1 VVFLILNKLAS
12 IKICKENHKII
23 SVSDFFLFFIN
34 PNYSNGQYFMRTR
47 KQKIILAAKII
58 AATLL
63 LLLLA
68 LFTFRNM
75 LLQQAIA
82 KVSNKMAVNYNSA
95 FSVKEARFV
104 GFSGLH
110 FSNIIL
116 VPKNADTL
124 FNIRKMETSISLLH
138 LLIGEVQ
145 LGTLEISNGYVQLVK
160 NNKGRN
166 FDAFLK
172 KDKTDNLSHEKRNYA
187 QFTYRLISKV
197 LNLVPTDMKIENLS
211 FRLDD
216 TGKKTTINFEKLRL
230 VNKQLETSALVKT
243 NTFTERIRIQGYAD
257 PRNKMADIRIFNLD
271 SGAIK
276 LPYLDERFNL
286 KSSFDS
292 IRLNIQNIDKSG
304 GELHIDGF
312 ASIANLMVNH
322 PKIALKDVV
331 IKNAKFDFRF
341 LLGSDFVSV
350 DSTSTVE
357 FNKVKFHPYLAYETE
372 EDTIY
377 KLKVAIPKIKAQ
389 DFIVSLPD
397 GLFTHFQGM
406 EAEGSFEYNLDFMF
420 NKNKPN
426 LLVFDSKL
434 KKENLRITK
443 YGEANLNKLNGEFVY
458 RAIINNVLQR
468 PVLVGSENP
477 NYTPLDQI
485 SPYLQKCVLTSED
498 PSFFSHRGFIN
509 EAFKQSILKNIR
521 TKKFSRGASTISMQL
536 IKNVFL
542 TREKTV
548 SRKLEEILLVY
559 ILENNRIASKE
570 RMLEVYFNI
579 IEWGPNV
586 YGIGEASHFY
596 FQKNPSDLSLKECL
610 YLATIVPKPRKFMW
624 QFDNEGKLK
633 SFAVKQEKF
642 LSNLMLRRGVL
653 IPEDTIGESIPLT
666 LTGNAHSLLNIKIPD
681 SIAVDS
687 LAVDDP
693 FGL

>member
-1 VVFLILNKLAS
+1 
-12 IKICKENHKII
+12 
-23 SVSDFFLFFIN
+23 
-34 PNYSNGQYFMRTR
+34 MRTR
-47 KQKIILAAKII
+47 KQKIILAVKII
-58 AATLL
+58 AVSF
-63 LLLLA
+63 LA
-68 LFTFRNM
+68 LIIALFVFRNEV
-75 LLQQAIA
+75 LKQTIA
-82 KVSNKMAVNYNSA
+82 KVSFKMASEYNST
-95 FSVKEARFV
+95 FTVKEASFV
-104 GFSGLH
+104 GLSGLS
-110 FSNIIL
+110 FSEIIL

-124 FNIRKMETSISLLH
+124 FNIHKMKTSVNLWRLFVGDI
-138 LLIGEVQ
+138 Q
-145 LGTLEISNGYVQLVK
+145 LGTLEIEKGYVQLVK
-160 NNKGRN
+160 NKKGRN

-172 KDKTDNLSHEKRNYA
+172 KDKTTTAENEKRDYA
-187 QFTYRLISKV
+187 KVAYRLISKV
-197 LNLVPTDMKIENLS
+197 LNLVPTDMKVENLS
-211 FRLDD
+211 FRLNDN
-216 TGKKTTINFEKLRL
+216 GKKTTINFQKLRL
-230 VNKQLETSALVKT
+230 VNKQLETSINVETKA
-243 NTFTERIRIQGYAD
+243 FTQRIRIEGFAD
-257 PRNKMADIRIFNLD
+257 PRNKTADIRFFNID
-271 SGAIK
+271 TGAIK
-276 LPYLDERFNL
+276 VPYLDERFGL

-304 GELHIDGF
+304 SELHLDGF
-312 ASIANLMVNH
+312 ASIANLMINH
-322 PKIALKDVV
+322 KKIANKDVV

-341 LLGSDFVSV
+341 LLGSDFISI
-350 DSTSTVE
+350 DSSSTVQ

-377 KLKVAIPKIKAQ
+377 KLKVAIPKMKAQ

-406 EAEGSFEYNLDFMF
+406 EAEGNFEYKLDFMF

-426 LLVFDSKL
+426 RLVFDSKL

-443 YGEANLNKLNGEFVY
+443 YGEANLNKLNGEFIY
-458 RAIINNVLQR
+458 RAIIQNVQQR

-586 YGIGEASHFY
+586 YGIGEAAHFY
-596 FQKNPSDLSLKECL
+596 FQKSPADLTLKECL
-610 YLATIVPKPRKFMW
+610 FLATIVPKPKKFMW
-624 QFDNEGKLK
+624 QFDNEGNLK
-633 SFAVKQEKF
+633 AFAKQQQKF
-642 LSNLMLRRGVL
+642 LSNLMLRRGLL
-653 IPEDTIGESIPLT
+653 IPEDTIGQSIPLQI
-666 LTGNAHSLLNIKIPD
+666 TGNAHSLLNIKVQD
-681 SIAVDS
+681 SIPVDS
-687 LAVDDP
+687 LAVEEP
-693 FGL
+693 FEF

>member
-1 VVFLILNKLAS
+1 
-12 IKICKENHKII
+12 
-23 SVSDFFLFFIN
+23 
-34 PNYSNGQYFMRTR
+34 MRTR
-47 KQKIILAAKII
+47 KQKIILTAKII
-58 AATLL
+58 IGTLL
-63 LLLLA
+63 MLIIA
-68 LFTFRNM
+68 LFVFRNM
-75 LLQQAIA
+75 VLQQTIA
-82 KVSNKMAVNYNSA
+82 KVSIKMERDYNSN
-95 FSVKEARFV
+95 FSVKKASFV
-104 GFSGLH
+104 GLSGLS

-124 FNIRKMETSISLLH
+124 FNIQKMKTSVNLWRLLV
-138 LLIGEVQ
+138 GDVQ
-145 LGTLEISNGYVQLVK
+145 LGTLEIEKGYVQLVK
-160 NNKGRN
+160 NKKGRN

-172 KDKTDNLSHEKRNYA
+172 KDETTTSSNEKRDYA
-187 QFTYRLISKV
+187 KVAYRLISKV
-197 LNLVPTDMKIENLS
+197 LNLVPTDMKVENLS

-216 TGKKTTINFEKLRL
+216 NGKKTTINFQKLRL
-230 VNKQLETSALVKT
+230 VNKQLETSIKVETKA
-243 NTFTERIRIQGYAD
+243 FTQRIRIQGFAD
-257 PRNKMADIRIFNLD
+257 PRNKKADIRFFNID
-271 SGAIK
+271 TGAIK
-276 LPYLDERFNL
+276 LPYLDERYGL

-292 IRLNIQNIDKSG
+292 IRLNIQNIEKSG

-312 ASIANLMVNH
+312 ASIANLMINH
-322 PKIALKDVV
+322 KKIANKDVV
-331 IKNAKFDFRF
+331 VKNAKFDFRF
-341 LLGSDFVSV
+341 LLGSDFISI
-350 DSTSTVE
+350 DSSSTAE
-357 FNKVKFHPYLAYETE
+357 FNKIKFHPYLAYETE

-377 KLKVAIPKIKAQ
+377 KLKVTIPKMKAQ

-406 EAEGSFEYNLDFMF
+406 QAEGNFEYKLDFMF

-426 LLVFDSKL
+426 QLVFDSNL

-443 YGEANLNKLNGEFVY
+443 YGEANLNKLNGEFIY
-458 RAIINNVLQR
+458 RAIIQNVQQR
-468 PVLVGSENP
+468 PVLVGSSNP

-586 YGIGEASHFY
+586 YGIGEAAQFY
-596 FQKNPSDLSLKECL
+596 FQKKPIDLTLKECL
-610 YLATIVPKPRKFMW
+610 FLATIVPKPKKFMW
-624 QFDNEGKLK
+624 QFDNEGNLK
-633 SFAVKQEKF
+633 SFAKQQQKF
-642 LSNLMLRRGVL
+642 LSNLMLRRGIL
-653 IPEDTIGESIPLT
+653 IPEDTIGQSIPLQIS
-666 LTGNAHSLLNIKIPD
+666 GNAHSLLNLKVQD
-681 SIAVDS
+681 SVPVDS
-687 LAVDDP
+687 LAVEEP
-693 FGL
+693 FEF